1 MPKRKRERISLA
13 LITFLLLASIA
24 IYSNTAKASDEKPL
38 VYFDPSVIDLP
49 VSTNFVLK
57 LKIANVTDLYGFDF
71 QLKWDPTVIS
81 HVSHVVKVP
90 VEDYPDG
97 VLHADTMK
105 LKNVVNEADSIPSAE
120 PGTLAWIGYSSIGE
134 APSFNGSGIAVEFT
148 FQVKAI
154 GRCWIEF
161 VTHDIS
167 SPAPSPIAHDIQN
180 ALFDNRPASTP
191 VDIYVDPSTVFNSSL
206 TPCHN
211 FSVDISVEDVTGLYS
226 FELWVG
232 YNTTILNVTEVTVN
246 PSFPSEQTTVELL
259 EEDGQVGINASL
271 TSSPGISGDPILA
284 TIKFHV
290 EEIGETVLDLHNV
303 TLINEYEEVIPYN
316 EPGDGYFNNMLITKM
331 FINPPELIAPEM
343 KPGDTFTIDVQIENA
358 IGMYDYEFQLSYDT
372 DILTCLGA
380 IVVPPNNDTHFTVEM
395 QMNDTEGVIWV
406 KVQYYSP
413 AEPISI
419 YSAKTVTEITFMMQD
434 YGQTILD
441 LHDTRISDPSG
452 GSMSHEVGDG
462 FFASLLRDV
471 AIVFVNVTSSNKVY
485 AGRIVTIEVIAMNRG
500 NMTAETFNVTAYY
513 DSNPIG
519 TQLVTI
525 DPWTNLT
532 LTFYWN
538 TTGLTPCSNFTIWA
552 EASEVPYEIS
562 VANNVFYNGW
572 VKIKILGDVNG
583 DGAVDLYDAVILLA
597 AYGSREGDPDWNP
610 ECDLC
615 IEWGIIDLYDAVM
628 LNYRYGQH
636 C

>member
-1 MPKRKRERISLA
+1 MPKRKRERINLA
-13 LITFLLLASIA
+13 LITFLLLSSVA
-24 IYSNTAKASDEKPL
+24 IYSNTAKASDGTPL
-38 VYFDPSVIDLP
+38 VYFDPSVINLP
-49 VSTNFVLK
+49 VSTNFVLR
-57 LKIANVTDLYGFDF
+57 LKIANVTNLFGFDF
-71 QLKWDPTVIS
+71 QLKWDPAVIGY
-81 HVSHVVKVP
+81 VSRVVKVP

-97 VLHADTMK
+97 VLYADTMK
-105 LKNVVNEADSIPSAE
+105 LKDVVNEADSIPSAE
-120 PGTLAWIGYSSIGE
+120 PGTMAWIGYSSVGE
-134 APSFNGSGIAVEFT
+134 APSFNGSGIAIEFT
-148 FQVKAI
+148 FKVKAI
-154 GRCWIEF
+154 GRCLIEF

-167 SPAPSPIAHDIQN
+167 SKAPSPIAHNIQN
-180 ALFDNRPASTP
+180 ALFDNRPPATP

-211 FSVDISVEDVTGLYS
+211 FSVDIGVDDVTGLYS
-226 FELWVG
+226 FEFWVG

-246 PSFPSEQTTVELL
+246 PSFPPGQTTVELL
-259 EEDGQVGINASL
+259 EEEGQVGINASL
-271 TSSPGISGDPILA
+271 TSSPGISGNPILA

-343 KPGDTFTIDVQIENA
+343 KPGDTFTIDVQLENA
-358 IGMYDYEFQLSYDT
+358 IGMYDYAFQLSYDT

-380 IVVPPNNDTHFTVEM
+380 VVIPPNSDTHFTVEM
-395 QMNDTEGVIWV
+395 QINDTAGFIWV

-441 LHDTRISDPSG
+441 LHDTEISDPSG
-452 GSMSHEVGDG
+452 GFMSHEVGDG

-485 AGRIVTIEVIAMNRG
+485 AGRIVTIKVIAMNRG
-500 NMTAETFNVTAYY
+500 NMTTETFNVTAYY
-513 DSNPIG
+513 DDHPIG
-519 TQLVTI
+519 TKVVTI
-525 DPWTNLT
+525 GPWTQKT
-532 LTFYWN
+532 VIFYWN

-552 EASEVPYEIS
+552 EASEVPYEVS
-562 VANNVFYNGW
+562 LANNVFYNGW
-572 VKIKILGDVNG
+572 VKIKITGDVNG
-583 DGAVDLYDAVILLA
+583 DGAVDLYDAVVLLA
-597 AYGSREGDPDWNP
+597 AYGSREGDPNWNP

-615 IEWGIIDLYDAVM
+615 PEWGIVDLYDAVM
-628 LNYRYGQH
+628 LCYRYGQH